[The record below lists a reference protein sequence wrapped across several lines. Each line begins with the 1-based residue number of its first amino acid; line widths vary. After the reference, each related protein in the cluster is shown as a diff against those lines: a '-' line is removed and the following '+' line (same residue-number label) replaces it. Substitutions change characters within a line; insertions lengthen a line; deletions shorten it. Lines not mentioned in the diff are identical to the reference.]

1 MSISM
6 ITSTSTNT
14 WQPAEREQSV
24 ASLIQCERIR
34 ENVPNAALNVGPDAG
49 MAANVDMAL
58 PQAPGPRARAGAS
71 ARARDSG
78 GARARASANARGG
91 QCQCQCQCWGRCQCQ
106 CQCQCLLCQCQCQRQ
121 CQSSSTSWP
130 RRPRSRCPSTSSPRR
145 PRSRSV
151 SHTEEGRPALSH
163 AEGMLSRGFGHHASR
178 GACARPHAL

>member
-1 MSISM
+1 M
-6 ITSTSTNT
+6 ITSTTTNT

-78 GARARASANARGG
+78 GARARASANARGR
-91 QCQCQCQCWGRCQCQ
+91 QCQCQCWGRCQCQ
-106 CQCQCLLCQCQCQRQ
+106 CQCLPCQCQCQRQ

-178 GACARPHAL
+178 GACAGPHAL